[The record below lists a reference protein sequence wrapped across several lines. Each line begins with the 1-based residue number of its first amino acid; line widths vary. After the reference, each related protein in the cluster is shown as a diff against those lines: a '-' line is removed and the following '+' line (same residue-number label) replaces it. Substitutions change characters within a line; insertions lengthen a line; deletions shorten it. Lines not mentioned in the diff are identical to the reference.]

1 MIYKNA
7 LIVTKDFS
15 FVGFIEIDDL
25 GIVNNIQK
33 GTTDKN
39 GVDCKGKIIMPG
51 FIDSHTHGGYG
62 MAFDDLGEQ
71 SFNNSYKI
79 YLNKLVK
86 EGVVAFAATTVTST
100 LEKLEKASLLIDD
113 LSQENKTLPQLVAW
127 YYEGPF
133 ISKEKKGAHEE
144 DLIIPINESFLNKVS
159 KNVLIPKIFTVAPE
173 IDNNIELIEKYQNDF
188 IFALG
193 HSNSNFEKAAKSLD
207 NGITRITH
215 LYNAMSGFN
224 HHDLGILNVIFN
236 KQYKKNLNIEI
247 ITDGVHVDDEVIR
260 YSYNNFDIKNISIVS
275 DSLPPK
281 GFEDGKYTLGNLP
294 IEKRGN
300 WFYLEGTQTLSG
312 GGCPFIFLVQK
323 FKKVTNCS
331 WQELVFVSSY
341 NAAQNLKLDSNYG
354 DIIIGKKANIVF
366 LNEELEY
373 VHSFVNGTFWK

>member
-1 MIYKNA
+1 MFYKNA

-15 FVGFIEIDDL
+15 FIGFIEIDDF
-25 GIVNNIQK
+25 GIVKNIQE
-33 GTTDKN
+33 GTTDVD
-39 GVDCKGKIIMPG
+39 GLDCKGKIIMPG

-62 MAFDDLGEQ
+62 MAFDDLGEK
-71 SFNNSYKI
+71 SFNKDYQN
-79 YLNKLVK
+79 YLQNLVK
-86 EGVVAFAATTVTST
+86 EGVVAFVGTTVTST
-100 LEKLEKASLLIDD
+100 LKKLESNSHLIND
-113 LSQENKTLPQLVAW
+113 LSKQNKTLPQLVAW

-144 DLIIPINESFLNKVS
+144 NLIIPISESFLKIISQNVS
-159 KNVLIPKIFTVAPE
+159 IPKIFTVAPE
-173 IDNNIELIEKYQNDF
+173 IDNNIELIKKYQKDF

-193 HSNSNFEKAAKSLD
+193 HSNSDFKNAANSLQ

-236 KQYKKNLNIEI
+236 KEYKDDLNIEI
-247 ITDGVHVDDEVIR
+247 ITDGVHVDDEVIK

-281 GFEDGKYTLGNLP
+281 GFKDGNYKLGNLP

-331 WQELVFVSSY
+331 WQELVLVSSY
-341 NAAQNLKLDSNYG
+341 NTAKNLNLDSNYG
-354 DIIIGKKANIVF
+354 DIVIGKKANIVF
-366 LNEELEY
+366 LNEDMEY
-373 VHSFVNGTFWK
+373 VQSFINGTFWK